1 MSQIENKEDLI
12 KELTNQYAIKGYLT
26 EGKIRVGLADIND
39 TEAAVE
45 KIKAFYDEA
54 CKKRESAYQ
63 NRVGNFKTAET
74 IQDYENVKE
83 TLEAL
88 DGYKDSAEL
97 VLKCQM
103 KINEL
108 KKLRANERK
117 EVEAVMEQQ
126 LTEVYRQDKKEL
138 KWMIVGG
145 IVLMIVFTVILLW
158 VGERVLLL

>member
-12 KELTNQYAIKGYLT
+12 KELTSQYAIKGYLT

-39 TEAAVE
+39 TETAVE

-63 NRVGNFKTAET
+63 NRVGNFKNAET

-103 KINEL
+103 KIDEL

-117 EVEAVMEQQ
+117 EVEAVIEQQ

-145 IVLMIVFTVILLW
+145 IVLMIIFTVILLW